1 VEEELLDLERVEV
14 AIVMETLEDGDVA
27 LGQRAEEAGGFFL
40 REERAGVFVEIAKND
55 GTTMYGSPS
64 RG

>member
-1 VEEELLDLERVEV
+1 VEEELLDLESVQV
-14 AIVMETLEDGDVA
+14 TVVMESLDDGDVA
-27 LGQRAEEAGGFFL
+27 LGQRAEEAGSFFL